1 MSVSS
6 LSWPEVNMSYRQ
18 DYPRILRLI
27 DLVMTLPA
35 SSSENKRGFSH
46 MKLVKTDRRT
56 RMKTSI
62 LDCLMTIQL
71 CSPCVSTFNPD
82 PAIEKWTCAGKRR
95 PAFMDTR
102 TPKRRRLPI
111 ETEEV
116 EMDLQQ
122 EMDEQQVME
131 KQLEEPLEEQGAV
144 SIRKTVFPGMAITML
159 KIRRL
164 SGRLIFNMEIAK
176 RRKDGLYIETGPWSL
191 KN

>member
-46 MKLVKTDRRT
+46 MKLVKTDCRT

-82 PAIEKWTCAGKRR
+82 PAIEKWMCAGKRR

-116 EMDLQQ
+116 EMDKQQ

-159 KIRRL
+159 KIRRP
-164 SGRLIFNMEIAK
+164 SGRLIFNMEIAI
-176 RRKDGLYIETGPWSL
+176 RR
-191 KN
+191 